1 MDLFSCCLPA
11 RLGWI
16 VKEFRGNL
24 RKIHLLTCNNI
35 KEVKKDAW
43 NANKLSMLIQEFF
56 SPQKQNCKYR
66 FKKIKFLIFQFSWDF
81 EHLKQLLVWYNIM
94 SFILSLENWEFSGYV
109 EIIRK
114 FLVLISVMKKN
125 WAQT

>member
-35 KEVKKDAW
+35 KEVKKRCLKCKQAEHV
-43 NANKLSMLIQEFF
+43 ATRILLS
-56 SPQKQNCKYR
+56 QKQNCKYR
-66 FKKIKFLIFQFSWDF
+66 FRKIKFLIFQFSWDF
-81 EHLKQLLVWYNIM
+81 EHLKQLLVKYNIM

-114 FLVLISVMKKN
+114 FLVLISNMKKN
-125 WAQT
+125 GPRL